1 MKPSQTKIAATPAT
15 KPDAFSAW
23 LRQVSPELTWDWEY
37 LEYIQSQLERVTRGE
52 VRRLMLFVPPRHGKS
67 EMVTV
72 RYPVWRMKQDPS
84 LRVVVGAYSQTLANR
99 FSRKSRRIAKEQ
111 LALDTERRAVEEW
124 ETEAGGTF
132 RAVGVGA
139 GITGQ
144 GGHLIIIDDPV
155 KNREEANSETYREK
169 VWQWYTDDLY
179 TRLEPDATIILIM
192 TRWHEDDLAGRILAS
207 DDGDQWTVVSL
218 PAEAEEGDP
227 LGRPIGAALCPERYD
242 LTALSGIKRV
252 LGHSYYA
259 LYQQRPTPPEGG
271 MFKRHWFD
279 IVDAAPREAERVRA
293 WDRAA
298 TEGGGDYTVGL
309 LMAKDK
315 QGQYYV
321 EDVVRGQY
329 DDLQCDRIIKQVT
342 EADAARYSNVTS
354 WLEQEPGSSGKQVA
368 KITIRALAGHVVKA
382 ERSTGDKTTRA
393 QPYAA
398 QCGAENVKLV
408 RGVWNFV
415 YLNELASFPFGTHDD
430 QVDTSSLAF
439 NKLTLAPPRREA
451 RSYDG

>member
-1 MKPSQTKIAATPAT
+1 
-15 KPDAFSAW
+15 
-23 LRQVSPELTWDWEY
+23 
-37 LEYIQSQLERVTRGE
+37 
-52 VRRLMLFVPPRHGKS
+52 MLFVPPRHGKS

-72 RYPVWRMKQDPS
+72 RYPVWRMEQEPS

-99 FSRKSRRIAKEQ
+99 FSRKSRRIAKERFE
-111 LALDTERRAVEEW
+111 LDRERKAVEEW
-124 ETEAGGTF
+124 ETVGGGTY

-179 TRLEPDATIILIM
+179 TRLEPDATVILIM

-207 DDGDQWTVVSL
+207 DDADQWTVISL
-218 PAEAEEGDP
+218 PAEAEENDP
-227 LGRPIGAALCPERYD
+227 LGREVGAALCPDRYD
-242 LTALSGIKRV
+242 LTALNGIKRV
-252 LGHSYYA
+252 LGHSYYS
-259 LYQQRPTPPEGG
+259 LYQQRPAPPEGG
-271 MFKRHWFD
+271 MFKRQWFE
-279 IVDAAPREAERVRA
+279 IVSAAPRDAQRVRA
-293 WDRAA
+293 WDRAG
-298 TEGGGDYTVGL
+298 TEGAGDYTVGL

-315 QGQYYV
+315 QGGYFV
-321 EDVVRGQY
+321 EDVVRGQW
-329 DDLQCDRIIKQVT
+329 DDLQCDKIIKQVT
-342 EADAARYSNVTS
+342 EMDAARYGDVTS
-354 WLEQEPGSSGKQVA
+354 WFEQEPGSSGKQVA
-368 KITIRALAGHVVKA
+368 RITIRALAGHVVKA

-408 RGVWNFV
+408 KGAWNFA
-415 YLNELASFPFGTHDD
+415 YLNELASFPYGTHDD

-439 NKLTLAPPRREA
+439 NKLTLARERKVA
-451 RSYDG
+451 GSHNG

>member
-1 MKPSQTKIAATPAT
+1 M
-15 KPDAFSAW
+15 
-23 LRQVSPELTWDWEY
+23 RH
-37 LEYIQSQLERVTRGE
+37 IQGVLERVTSGE
-52 VRRLMLFVPPRHGKS
+52 IRRLMLFVPPRHGKS

-72 RYPVWRMKQDPS
+72 RYPVWRMERDPS

-99 FSRKSRRIAKEQ
+99 FSRKSRRIAKERFE
-111 LALDTERRAVEEW
+111 LDTERKAVEEW
-124 ETEAGGTF
+124 ETAGGGTF

-144 GGHLIIIDDPV
+144 GGHLIVIDDPV

-179 TRLEPDATIILIM
+179 TRLEPDATVILIM

-207 DDGDQWTVVSL
+207 DDADQWTVISL
-218 PAEAEEGDP
+218 PAEAEENDP
-227 LGRPIGAALCPERYD
+227 LGRAEGEALCPERYD
-242 LTALSGIKRV
+242 LAALASIKRV

-271 MFKRHWFD
+271 MFKRHWFE
-279 IVDAAPREAERVRA
+279 IVGAAPKDAERVRA

-298 TEGGGDYTVGL
+298 TENAGDYTVGL
-309 LMAKDK
+309 KMAKDK
-315 QGQYYV
+315 QGIYYV

-329 DDLQCDRIIKQVT
+329 SDLQADKVLAQTTEIDAGLHAVT
-342 EADAARYSNVTS
+342 T

-382 ERSTGDKTTRA
+382 ERSTGDKATRA

-398 QCGAENVKLV
+398 QCEAGNVKLV
-408 RGVWNFV
+408 RGAWNFA
-415 YLNELASFPFGTHDD
+415 YLNELASFPYGTHDD
-430 QVDTSSLAF
+430 QVDASSLAF
-439 NKLTLAPPRREA
+439 NKLTLARERRQA
-451 RSYDG
+451 RSYSG

>member
-1 MKPSQTKIAATPAT
+1 MKHFQAATQAAIQDSFG
-15 KPDAFSAW
+15 KW
-23 LRQVSPELTWDWEY
+23 LQDVSPELTWDWAY
-37 LEYIQSQLERVTRGE
+37 LRHIQETLERVTSGE
-52 VRRLMLFVPPRHGKS
+52 IRRLMLFVPPRHGKS

-72 RYPVWRMKQDPS
+72 RYPVWRMEQEPS

-99 FSRKSRRIAKEQ
+99 FSRKSRRIAKERFE
-111 LALDTERRAVEEW
+111 LDRERKAVEEW
-124 ETEAGGTF
+124 ETVGGGTY

-179 TRLEPDATIILIM
+179 TRLEPDATVILIM

-207 DDGDQWTVVSL
+207 DDADQWTVISL
-218 PAEAEEGDP
+218 PAEAEENDP
-227 LGRPIGAALCPERYD
+227 LGREVGAALCPDRYD
-242 LTALSGIKRV
+242 LTALNGIKRV
-252 LGHSYYA
+252 LGHSYYS
-259 LYQQRPTPPEGG
+259 LYQQRPAPPEGG
-271 MFKRHWFD
+271 MFKRQWFE
-279 IVDAAPREAERVRA
+279 IVSAAPRDAQRVRA
-293 WDRAA
+293 WDRAG
-298 TEGGGDYTVGL
+298 TEGAGDYTVGL

-315 QGQYYV
+315 QGGYFV
-321 EDVVRGQY
+321 EDVVRGQW
-329 DDLQCDRIIKQVT
+329 DDLQCDKIIKQVT
-342 EADAARYSNVTS
+342 EMDAARYGDVTS
-354 WLEQEPGSSGKQVA
+354 WFEQEPGSSGKQVA
-368 KITIRALAGHVVKA
+368 RITIRALAGHVVKA

-408 RGVWNFV
+408 KGAWNFA
-415 YLNELASFPFGTHDD
+415 YLNELASFPYGTHDD

-439 NKLTLAPPRREA
+439 NKLTLARERKVA
-451 RSYDG
+451 GSHNG